1 VVICPKL
8 ELAVP
13 GAWKFVRRIAQCS
26 VLIFLLAAS
35 ALPSYA
41 QWAPFWSD
49 EFDGPAG
56 SPPDPTKWTFDVGDG
71 GWGNAELEIY
81 CSPGSK
87 SAPCTA
93 SPAANPNLPSSANVF
108 HDGNG
113 NLVIRAICSDPMCQI
128 SSFNKNQKD
137 IWTSARMKTEGLHNF
152 QYGRIEARI
161 KLTVGNGLWPAF
173 WMLGS
178 DIAATPPVPWP
189 ACGEQDIME
198 WVDLYTPNS
207 TSSTV
212 HGPGYSG
219 GNGIGNRFFFP
230 DSGRIDDAGFHTY
243 GVVWSPYEMQFY
255 RDDWT
260 QPFLTVT
267 PSSIPLGTN
276 WVYNDPFFILLNQAV
291 GGNWFPGPDNTTPLS
306 ADMLVDYVRVMHWD
320 EGVPEPPRNPRARSR
335 ASNQIEL
342 KWEGADAG
350 GRDDVK
356 EGRDRGADQDIA
368 YDIYASTTPGFTPS
382 FSNLVVQ
389 NFHGTRYIHQ
399 GLNPSTTYYYR
410 VLSATPG
417 GESDLN
423 DKNSKEVSAATQ
435 PFGHGRGI
443 SINAGGY
450 AVQQFATENFSAG
463 GFTNNHYTLT
473 IDTSAVQRPAPQG
486 VYQSE
491 HWGASDWAIP
501 NLDPNATYLLRLHF
515 VENTFSAAGKRLF
528 NVVINGEQVLTNFD
542 IFATAG
548 AMSKAVVEDFIV
560 TPDENGIVSLQ
571 FVQAAADQ
579 PTISGIELLRQDF
592 DEEDGDDTSATVVT
606 GSSGGTT
613 ATITINAGGSQAGTF
628 VADTDFAGGRVGSSS
643 TKSFDTSGVS
653 NPAPQAVYQ
662 TQRVGQSTGPGSFG
676 YVIPNL
682 IPGATY
688 NLRLHF
694 AESFFTSAGSRIFN
708 VTIDDQ
714 PALSSFDIWA
724 AAHATNKAVVEEF
737 SAKADRYGL
746 IMINFL
752 AGTTNVPSVRG
763 IELIETA
770 PPAPPAPPDNEE

>member
-1 VVICPKL
+1 L
-8 ELAVP
+8 
-13 GAWKFVRRIAQCS
+13 
-26 VLIFLLAAS
+26 
-35 ALPSYA
+35 
-41 QWAPFWSD
+41 
-49 EFDGPAG
+49 
-56 SPPDPTKWTFDVGDG
+56 TVGDG
-71 GWGNAELEIY
+71 
-81 CSPGSK
+81 
-87 SAPCTA
+87 
-93 SPAANPNLPSSANVF
+93 F
-108 HDGNG
+108 
-113 NLVIRAICSDPMCQI
+113 
-128 SSFNKNQKD
+128 
-137 IWTSARMKTEGLHNF
+137 
-152 QYGRIEARI
+152 
-161 KLTVGNGLWPAF
+161 WPAF
-173 WMLGS
+173 WMLGTN
-178 DIAATPPVPWP
+178 INTVGWP
-189 ACGEQDIME
+189 TTGEQDIME
-198 WVDLYTPNS
+198 WVDFYTPNS

-219 GNGIGNRFFFP
+219 GNGIGNRFLFP
-230 DSGRIDDAGFHTY
+230 NGDRIDDAGYHTY
-243 GVVWSPYEMQFY
+243 GVVWSPYKMQFY

-267 PSSIPLGTN
+267 PTLIPPGSA
-276 WVYNDPFFILLNQAV
+276 WVYNHPFFILLNQAV
-291 GGNWFPGPDNTTPLS
+291 GGNWFPGPDPTTPS
-306 ADMLVDYVRVMHWD
+306 TADMVVDYVRVLQWNAGAPD
-320 EGVPEPPRNPRARSR
+320 APRNLRAKSR

-342 KWEGADAG
+342 KWERGS
-350 GRDDVK
+350 
-356 EGRDRGADQDIA
+356 EGRGDDKDGSAGDADT
-368 YDIYASTTPGFTPS
+368 YDIYASATPNFQPS
-382 FSNLVVQ
+382 PSNLVVQ
-389 NFHGTRYIHQ
+389 SYHGTRYVHE
-399 GLNPSTTYYYR
+399 GLNPSTTYYYQVR
-410 VLSATPG
+410 SVSLG
-417 GESDLN
+417 GESASTN
-423 DKNSKEVSAATQ
+423 EVSATTD
-435 PFGHGRGI
+435 PFGNGGGI
-443 SINAGGY
+443 SMNAGGQ
-450 AVQQFATENFSAG
+450 AVEQFASENFSAG
-463 GFTNNHYTLT
+463 GFTNYHILT
-473 IDTSAVQRPAPQG
+473 IDTSAVEHPAPQG
-486 VYQSE
+486 VYQTE

-501 NLDPNATYLLRLHF
+501 NLDPNATYLLRLHL
-515 VENTFSAAGKRLF
+515 VENTFSAAGKRQF
-528 NVVINGEQVLTNFD
+528 NVVINGQQVLTNFD
-542 IFATAG
+542 IYAAAG
-548 AMSKAVVEDFIV
+548 AMSKAVVENFVV

-613 ATITINAGGSQAGTF
+613 ATIAINAGGSQAGTF

-688 NLRLHF
+688 SLRLHF

-770 PPAPPAPPDNEE
+770 PPPPPAPPDNEE